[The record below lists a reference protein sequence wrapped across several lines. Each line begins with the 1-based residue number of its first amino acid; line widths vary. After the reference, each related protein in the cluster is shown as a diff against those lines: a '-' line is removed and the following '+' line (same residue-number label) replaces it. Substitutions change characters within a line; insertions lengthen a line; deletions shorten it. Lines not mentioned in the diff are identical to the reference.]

1 MPDTAEHLAQQ
12 GANAYL
18 LYLLNISFLPGL
30 AFLLQIRQYYRC
42 KSTSN
47 TETLKPTR
55 QALTASVF
63 AGALL
68 AGVSGLIVLAGGLH
82 SPWTWVILILYFT
95 LGHTLLILIGV
106 VGYIRVRNQRPFD
119 LFAPRSW
126 WS

>member
-1 MPDTAEHLAQQ
+1 MTDSAEQLARK

-42 KSTSN
+42 KALQN
-47 TETLKPTR
+47 AGALHHTR
-55 QALTASVF
+55 QALTASLL
-63 AGALL
+63 AGLLL